1 MFCNRSGEECFFFDI
16 DVKGGEK
23 ISGEEIRMH
32 VGACIAINAK
42 GGDCWKIFNRQ
53 RMLVI
58 DGKYRSND
66 GLSTTT
72 MINRQIEDK
81 SRKIE

>member
-1 MFCNRSGEECFFFDI
+1 
-16 DVKGGEK
+16 VK
-23 ISGEEIRMH
+23 
-32 VGACIAINAK
+32 VGKYLTDNE
-42 GGDCWKIFNRQ
+42 WKIFNRQ

-66 GLSTTT
+66 GLSTTA
-72 MINRQIEDK
+72 MINRKIEDK

>member
-1 MFCNRSGEECFFFDI
+1 MI
-16 DVKGGEK
+16 KWLKGASLPKLG
-23 ISGEEIRMH
+23 MP
-32 VGACIAINAK
+32 
-42 GGDCWKIFNRQ
+42 CWQIFKRQ
-53 RMLVI
+53 QMLVI

-72 MINRQIEDK
+72 MINMQIEDK